1 MNLFNGRDG
10 KMDRFKRFFLPAII
24 GLMVIVT
31 GQAQGAPPAPQSFHR
46 PLVFE
51 PNQGQAPAQ
60 FKWLGRSSSYQVLLD
75 GDSATIVIPEK
86 TDRQAASTG
95 LPGKRPARRLKYSA
109 VRMKLAGSRPWK
121 DVTGADLTGG
131 VSNYLNNRDLKRSI
145 NHVPQY
151 GRITIANVYEGI
163 DLIFYTNGGDL
174 EYDFAVAPGANPEQI
189 QVVFEG
195 TKDMRLDRESGD
207 LIVTFPDGSEL
218 RQLKPKVYQQV
229 GDKRVEIAGDYRL
242 LEQRRA
248 AFRLAGY
255 DRNHA
260 LVIDPRLV
268 IARSFDGD
276 RDDLAKAIA
285 VDDNGNTYITGAT
298 DSLNFP
304 VTNNSVFEHFK
315 VCGSFPLD
323 PTFCPPDLLSNIF
336 IAKVTSDGSIGF
348 VTYSGPG
355 SGNGIAVDSS
365 GIYVTGEAIP
375 QDVDITGFPFDNDA
389 GDLFV
394 QRMSLDGQG
403 LYFTIAG
410 GPGEG
415 FGDGHDAGN
424 GIAPD
429 DLHNAWAVG
438 VATYATLLT
447 PTATRHV
454 ILVKIAPDG
463 SKLVQRGFSSSGQ
476 DAGMGVAVAD
486 FKPWITG
493 TTCGDDF
500 PTTDGFMHRGPHC
513 AAFVLQLDEAGNPNM
528 GMTFGGFDGDDAG
541 VAIVTN
547 GSNDAFVTGYAN

>member
-60 FKWLGRSSSYQVLLD
+60 FKWLGRSSSYQVLID
-75 GDSATIVIPEK
+75 GESGTIVIPDK
-86 TDRQAASTG
+86 TDRQAASTR

-131 VSNYLNNRDLKRSI
+131 VSNYLNNRDLKRSV
-145 NHVPQY
+145 NNVPQY
-151 GRITIANVYEGI
+151 GRIKVANVYEGI

-195 TKDMRLDRESGD
+195 TKDMRVDRESGD
-207 LIVTFPDGSEL
+207 LIVTLPDGSEL

-229 GDKRVEIAGDYRL
+229 GDRLIGIAGDYPL

-415 FGDGHDAGN
+415 FGDDHDAGN
-424 GIAPD
+424 GIALD

-438 VATYATLLT
+438 VATYGTLFLNPT
-447 PTATRHV
+447 PRLNV
-454 ILVKIAPDG
+454 ILVKYAPDC
-463 SKLVQRGFSSSGQ
+463 SKLLQRVMRKTAYDIGF
-476 DAGMGVAVAD
+476 GVAVAARQ
-486 FKPWITG
+486 PWLTG
-493 TTCGDDF
+493 QTCGGSF
-500 PTTDGFMHRGPHC
+500 PTTDGIVHHPGHC
-513 AAFVLQLDEAGNPNM
+513 AVFVLHQDEAGNDLM
-528 GMTFGGFDGDDAG
+528 GMIFGGEMLDDGG
-541 VAIVTN
+541 TAIV
-547 GSNDAFVTGYAN
+547 